1 MPGKALKE
9 NLKLFLL
16 RRVWFIILPLC
27 FLAFDAQEYL
37 CTVTSK
43 AFFEYSALFL
53 SSCKISTY
61 HNLRPPD
68 GNVQIFEIISI
79 IHDSVVLLVF
89 LL

>member
-9 NLKLFLL
+9 NLKLFL

-37 CTVTSK
+37 CNIK
-43 AFFEYSALFL
+43 RAFFEYSALFL
-53 SSCKISTY
+53 SSYKISTY

-79 IHDSVVLLVF
+79 IHDSVIILYY
-89 LL
+89 

>member
-1 MPGKALKE
+1 MVHYSAI
-9 NLKLFLL
+9 
-16 RRVWFIILPLC
+16 V
-27 FLAFDAQEYL
+27 FLAFDAQGIY
-37 CTVTSK
+37 VPNIK